1 MLILVSRVLTCL
13 CILLSVAFY
22 TLLERKVLGYIQIRK
37 GPKIVGF
44 WGIIQPFSDAIKLF
58 VKEKIIL
65 HGRNQFLF
73 YFAPF
78 IGFFLAMFIWFLY
91 PRNFSVKFIC
101 WGILIF
107 FCVRALN
114 VYATIL
120 AGWTRNSK
128 YAFLGALRAAAQ
140 TISYEVSLLLI
151 LLFPIFIISELSIDI
166 YRLFPVS
173 LIFVPVRLTW
183 FTSTLAET
191 NRAPFDFAEGESE
204 LVSGFNIEYGGGGF
218 AILFLAEY
226 ANILFM
232 SIITVVIF
240 LFSTNFFILV
250 LQSLIVSI
258 FFLFSRGAFP
268 RHRYD
273 LLINLCWKSFLPFRI
288 SVLILL
294 TIFVN

>member
-1 MLILVSRVLTCL
+1 MLILISRVLTCL

-44 WGIIQPFSDAIKLF
+44 WGVIQPFSDAIKLF
-58 VKEKIIL
+58 VKEKIVL

-91 PRNFSVKFIC
+91 PSNFSVKFLC

-114 VYATIL
+114 VYAVIL

-166 YRLFPVS
+166 YILFPVS
-173 LIFVPVRLTW
+173 LIFVPVILTW
-183 FTSTLAET
+183 FTSILAET

-226 ANILFM
+226 ANILFI

-240 LFSTNFFILV
+240 ILSTDFFVLV
-250 LQSLIVSI
+250 LQSLIVSV